1 MNRIFMIL
9 LLIICTFSA
18 SYGQQRPPRQQI
30 PPTGQISLS
39 SSMPFFRA
47 IEILSEISARLENK
61 VIIDEK
67 IRTDSISVEI
77 VDMVWRDALNLI
89 LRINDLEYEEFPVY
103 IKILD
108 RIEEVA
114 VEEEKKYDSSM
125 REVNISAIFFE
136 GDKHALSE
144 RGINWSAWI
153 RADIPFLEIEDLI
166 IELQQN
172 LVGEKS
178 AQDIFSASI
187 THETTD
193 QILMGLLKAL
203 ETEAVGEILATPNI
217 QVLEGEEGLVQ
228 VGQDFSIKTFDFA
241 GNITDVFISTGIIL
255 KVKPLV
261 IQEDSLYF
269 IHLDVEAERSSV
281 SPGQITTIINKTNAN
296 TSLFLL
302 DGERAAI
309 AGLYSTDES
318 MERYGIPILK
328 DLPWWFFGIRY
339 LFGYDRKEIT
349 EKELIIILKAELVPT
364 LQDREISQLHNIDF
378 LNQRLEELKNRIKK

>member
-1 MNRIFMIL
+1 
-9 LLIICTFSA
+9 
-18 SYGQQRPPRQQI
+18 
-30 PPTGQISLS
+30 
-39 SSMPFFRA
+39 MPFFRA